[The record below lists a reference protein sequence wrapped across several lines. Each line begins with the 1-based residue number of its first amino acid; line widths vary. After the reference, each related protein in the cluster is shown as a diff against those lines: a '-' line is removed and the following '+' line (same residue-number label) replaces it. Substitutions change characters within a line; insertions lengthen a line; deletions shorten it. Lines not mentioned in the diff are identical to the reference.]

1 MSKYELKHFGIKGQK
16 WGVRRYQNT
25 DGSLTNAGKKRYF
38 KPAHEDYQK
47 AHSRKS
53 VRQMSNQELRDRN
66 NRLNME
72 AQYYD
77 LKKRTDT
84 GKRAVQGYI
93 KTAGTIAAVAGATI
107 TYKNYGKQI
116 LDKIGPLVIGK

>member
-16 WGVRRYQNT
+16 WGVRRYQNA
-25 DGSLTNAGKKRYF
+25 DGTLTNAGKKRYF
-38 KPAHEDYQK
+38 KPAHEDYKK

-53 VRQMSNQELRDRN
+53 VRQMSNQELKERN

-77 LKKRTDT
+77 LKRRTNA
-84 GKRAVQGYI
+84 GERAVQKYI
-93 KTAGTIAAVAGATI
+93 KVAGTITAIGVATG
-107 TYKNYGKQI
+107 TYQRYGKQI
-116 LDKIGPLVIGK
+116 LDKIGPIVLK

>member
-1 MSKYELKHFGIKGQK
+1 MSNYELKHFGIKGQK

-38 KPAHEDYQK
+38 KPAHEDYKK

-53 VRQMSNQELRDRN
+53 VRQMSNQELKDRN

-77 LKKRTDT
+77 LKKRTSA
-84 GKRAVQGYI
+84 GERAVQKYI
-93 KTAGTIAAVAGATI
+93 KVAGTIAAIGMATG
-107 TYKNYGKQI
+107 TYQKYGKQI
-116 LDKIGPLVIGK
+116 LDKIGPLAIK